1 MAGGDDTRRR
11 AAGSV
16 VGMARQDASHLFG
29 NEHVRSYRESGG
41 ELGHDWKEGSSVL
54 LLTTKGRK
62 TGQERTIPLIY
73 GTAGD
78 DYVIVAS
85 KGGADEPPGW
95 YVNLEADPDVEVQVL
110 DDVFSAHA
118 RTASRDEKPQLWET
132 MVGEWPHYAEYQE
145 KTDREIPVV
154 VLERR

>member
-1 MAGGDDTRRR
+1 
-11 AAGSV
+11 
-16 VGMARQDASHLFG
+16 MARQDASHLFG
-29 NEHVRSYRESGG
+29 DDHVRSYRETGG
-41 ELGHDWKEGSSVL
+41 DVGHDWKEGTSIL

-62 TGQERTIPLIY
+62 SGEPRTTPLIY

-95 YVNLEADPDVEVQVL
+95 YVNLQAEPDVELQVL
-110 DDVFSAHA
+110 DEVFPARA
-118 RTASRDEKPQLWET
+118 RTATPEEKQELWRR
-132 MVGEWPHYAEYQE
+132 MVSEWPDYDAYQE
-145 KTDREIPVV
+145 GTDREIPVV